1 MPDVVSLDFET
12 PYSNEFSVVD
22 LGYYKYARDE
32 RCVPYCISVCDGKEV
47 WAGHPRDFNFDAL
60 EGKLLVSHNSSFD
73 EEIALGAAERGLF
86 PMPKHA
92 GWECSANMG
101 AYLWNE
107 RSLAG
112 ATKMGLGIDVDKGVR
127 DRAKGKSWDD
137 MVREGWSEDM
147 LRYAR
152 LDAQH
157 CHQLWTKHSDRWPD
171 WERRLSRLT
180 IEQGRY
186 GIRIDVIRLDH
197 YIQVLQ
203 RIIFNATNNL
213 PWIARG
219 RKPGSPIGIAEE
231 CRTSG
236 IPQMPVK
243 QDDEEVAET
252 WEEEYAPRFPWV
264 MALRNLRK
272 GKKTLAFLETMRL
285 RVRAD
290 DTLPFS
296 MKYAGAHTLR
306 WSGDSGLSLHNLP
319 KSPFFVRPDFTF
331 ELDKVRHAALDEL
344 FDAGQ
349 PLPGIAEILDIRGL
363 IIAREGCKLA
373 PTDLAQIEPRCLNWT
388 AGNADLLAQVTAG
401 MAIYEAHAR
410 RSMGWKGGNLKKENK
425 PRYALAKVRVLS
437 FGYGCGWEK
446 AIVSAQKEKIDL
458 TEGDEEYAK
467 KAAFDGKIYE
477 RSSSGKSGGYYYHSL
492 PGAPDSDS
500 WVAPP
505 NWGQFTKKYPYRP
518 DSNCIR
524 ENVIFV
530 EREHWRTKEKYL
542 EVQSVYGQRA
552 RAEIKD
558 FRSSNEMIEGQWKT
572 LQKMLEDSIG
582 GDLLLELPS
591 GRCLTYRDVKKSRRK
606 MVDKET
612 GEEYARTVLTY
623 AAGFKRKITYGS
635 KLCEN
640 ITQAIARDVF
650 CHNMLLC
657 EDAGIRTLFH
667 VHDEIVPEVP
677 KDFDSSIITRLMSTT
692 PAWIPGLPVG
702 AETKETQRY
711 LK

>member
-1 MPDVVSLDFET
+1 MSDVLSLDFET
-12 PYSNEFSVVD
+12 PYDKKTFSVVD
-22 LGYYKYARDE
+22 LGYSKYARDE
-32 RCVPYCISVCDGKEV
+32 RCVPYMISVCDGKEV

-60 EGKLLVSHNSSFD
+60 EGKTLVSHNAAFD

-86 PMPKHA
+86 QFPKIA
-92 GWECSANMG
+92 GWHCTLNMS
-101 AYLWNE
+101 AYLWNV
-107 RSLAG
+107 RSLAD
-112 ATKMGLGIDVDKGVR
+112 AAKEGLGIDIDKGVR
-127 DRAKGKSWDD
+127 DRANGKSWDD

-157 CHQLWTKHSDRWPD
+157 CHSLWDKHSDKWPG
-171 WERRLSRLT
+171 WERRLSKLT
-180 IEQGRY
+180 IDQGRY
-186 GIRIDVIRLDH
+186 GVRIDVKRMHH
-197 YIQVLQ
+197 YIEVLQ
-203 RIIFNATNNL
+203 RIIFHATNNL

-219 RKPGSPIGIAEE
+219 RAPGSPIGIAEE

-236 IPQMPVK
+236 IPPQPVK
-243 QDDEEVAET
+243 ADDEEIAEA
-252 WEEEYAPRFPWV
+252 WEEEFAPRFPWV

-272 GKKTLAFLETMRL
+272 AKKTLAFLETMRE

-319 KSPFFVRPDFTF
+319 RSPFFVRPDFTF
-331 ELDKVRHAALDEL
+331 ELDKKVHAALDEQ
-344 FDAGQ
+344 FDAAQKIGAE
-349 PLPGIAEILDIRGL
+349 PNLPGIAEILDIRGL

-373 PTDLAQIEPRCLNWT
+373 PTDLSQIEPRVLNWT
-388 AGNADLLAQVTAG
+388 AGNFDVLNEVANG
-401 MAIYEAHAR
+401 MAIYESHAR
-410 RSMGWKGGNLKKENK
+410 RTQGWKGGELKKENK
-425 PRYALAKVRVLS
+425 PKYSLAKVRVLS

-446 AIVSAQKEKIDL
+446 AIASALKEKVDL
-458 TEGDEEYAK
+458 TEGDEEYAR
-467 KAAFDGKIYE
+467 KAAVDGTIYY
-477 RSSSGKSGGYYYHSL
+477 RVKD
-492 PGAPDSDS
+492 PA
-500 WVAPP
+500 
-505 NWGQFTKKYPYRP
+505 KKYIYNAAPANAKVTVAALP
-518 DSNCIR
+518 PGTPPEALQPVVFI
-524 ENVIFV
+524 
-530 EREHWRTKEKYL
+530 EREHWKTKEKYL
-542 EVQSVYGQRA
+542 EVQTVYGQRA
-552 RAEIKD
+552 RAEIRD
-558 FRSSNEMIEGQWKT
+558 FRSSNALIEGQWKT

-582 GDLLLELPS
+582 GDLVLDLPS
-591 GRCLTYRDVKKSRRK
+591 GRSLRYRDVKKSRRK

-612 GEEYARTVLTY
+612 GEEYERTVLTY
-623 AAGFKRKITYGS
+623 RIGHKRKITYGS

-667 VHDEIVPEVP
+667 VHDETVPEVAL
-677 KDFDSSIITRLMSTT
+677 DFDTKLITKLMSAT
-692 PAWIPGLPVG
+692 PTWMPGLPVG